1 MKSPYAKT
9 VGYELLHAARLHRAR
24 SAQLLHEL
32 GLFPGQEQVLI
43 LLAAKDGATMGDLA
57 AELRVRP
64 PTASKTVARL
74 TAQGLV
80 ERQAINGDGRVVRVQ
95 LTEEGRRRAEAV
107 DGVWATLER
116 EASDGI
122 DGKDR
127 KRLRKLLRR
136 LGRNMGGKVGG
147 QAEEEP
153 EDEDDRP
160 SAEASPP
167 A

>member
-24 SAQLLHEL
+24 SAQLLTDL
-32 GLFPGQEQVLI
+32 GLFPGQEQVLT
-43 LLAAKDGATMGDLA
+43 LLASEDGRTMGDLA

-74 TAQGLV
+74 AAQGLV
-80 ERQAINGDGRVVRVQ
+80 ERRAVNGDGRVVRVE
-95 LTEEGRRRAEAV
+95 LTEEGRRRAQAV
-107 DGVWATLER
+107 DAVWEELER

-127 KRLRKLLRR
+127 KRLRKLLRK
-136 LGRNMGGKVGG
+136 LGRNVSSKLGG
-147 QAEEEP
+147 AAAA
-153 EDEDDRP
+153 DDP
-160 SAEASPP
+160 DDDDD
-167 A
+167 

>member
-24 SAQLLHEL
+24 SAQLLTEL
-32 GLFPGQEQVLI
+32 GLFPGQEQVLT
-43 LLAAKDGATMGDLA
+43 LLAAENGCTMGDLA

-74 TAQGLV
+74 AAQGLV
-80 ERQAINGDGRVVRVQ
+80 ERRTVNGDGRVVRVE
-95 LTEEGRRRAEAV
+95 LTDEGRRRAEAV
-107 DGVWATLER
+107 DAIWGELER

-127 KRLRKLLRR
+127 KRLRKLLRK
-136 LGRNMGGKVGG
+136 LGRNVGAKLG
-147 QAEEEP
+147 ASSQEEP
-153 EDEDDRP
+153 EDDE
-160 SAEASPP
+160 E
-167 A
+167 

>member
-32 GLFPGQEQVLI
+32 GLFPGQEQVLT
-43 LLAAKDGATMGDLA
+43 LLAARDGATMGDLA

-74 TAQGLV
+74 AAQGLV
-80 ERQAINGDGRVVRVQ
+80 ERRAINGDGRMVHVQ
-95 LTEEGRRRAEAV
+95 LTEEGRRRAGVV
-107 DGVWATLER
+107 DDVWATLER

-122 DGKDR
+122 DPKDR
-127 KRLRKLLRR
+127 KKLRKLLRR
-136 LGRNMGGKVGG
+136 LARNVGGK
-147 QAEEEP
+147 AEHPEESP
-153 EDEDDRP
+153 EDE
-160 SAEASPP
+160 E
-167 A
+167 

>member
-24 SAQLLHEL
+24 SAQLLNEL
-32 GLFPGQEQVLI
+32 GLFPGQEQVLT
-43 LLAAKDGATMGDLA
+43 LLAAENGRTMGDLA

-74 TAQGLV
+74 AAQGLV
-80 ERQAINGDGRVVRVQ
+80 ERRAVNGDGRVVRVE

-107 DGVWATLER
+107 DAVWGELER
-116 EASDGI
+116 EASEGI

-127 KRLRKLLRR
+127 KKLRKLLRKF
-136 LGRNMGGKVGG
+136 GRNVGEKISG
-147 QAEEEP
+147 AAGP
-153 EDEDDRP
+153 DEDELDD
-160 SAEASPP
+160 ED
-167 A
+167 

>member
-24 SAQLLHEL
+24 SAQLLQEL
-32 GLFPGQEQVLI
+32 GLFPGQEQVLT
-43 LLAAKDGATMGDLA
+43 LLAAQESGRTMGDLA

-74 TAQGLV
+74 AAQGLV
-80 ERQAINGDGRVVRVQ
+80 ERRAVDGDGRVVRVE

-107 DGVWATLER
+107 EGVWGALEKEACDGV
-116 EASDGI
+116 

-127 KRLRKLLRR
+127 KRIRKLLR
-136 LGRNMGGKVGG
+136 KVGSNLG
-147 QAEEEP
+147 AQLGAAP
-153 EDEDDRP
+153 GEDEPDD
-160 SAEASPP
+160 ED
-167 A
+167 